1 MAGALAKA
9 LNGAR
14 IVLNLDGKT
23 VGIAQSVGVAV
34 GYQVD
39 PVYVI
44 GKYETA
50 ELVPNSQQPITI
62 TMRMIRIVGTSPL
75 SVLRQPTLD
84 DVSSNGLLLNQDFS
98 ITLGDRQNSKNPVPG
113 QSVPFLSIAKCRTTS
128 FSFDS
133 TASQT
138 SEMTLTMTGI
148 YIGDEGVSTTQNQD
162 ADTPA
167 FDVL

>member
-1 MAGALAKA
+1 MAGSIAKT
-9 LNGAR
+9 LSGSR

-50 ELVPNSQQPITI
+50 ELVPNSQQPVTV
-62 TMRMIRIVGTSPL
+62 TMRMVRIVGTSPL
-75 SVLRQPTLD
+75 QMLRQPTLD
-84 DVSSNGLLLNQDFS
+84 DVSPNGLLLNQDFS
-98 ITLGDRQNSKNPVPG
+98 ITLGDRQNNQNPVPG
-113 QSVPFLSIAKCRTTS
+113 QSVPFLQIAKCRTTS
-128 FSFDS
+128 FSFDTS
-133 TASQT
+133 AAQTA
-138 SEMTLTMTGI
+138 EMTLTMTGI
-148 YIGDEGVSTTQNQD
+148 YVGDEGVSTTQNQD

-167 FDVL
+167 FDIL